1 MFSVSYIYLT
11 RSNFRAS
18 LLSAVLIISMFA
30 IFAPATVA
38 SADSVI
44 APTAVEKLTT
54 GITESLK
61 EMSSEQIDMI
71 VQTTDNTQVKA
82 EIESLG
88 GHVSLEYESVEALA
102 ASVPAD
108 KILDLAEDPN
118 VEKVFKDTI
127 RYLQQGSTVDDPKSN
142 YDLGP
147 FREDTVVLG
156 DDVTVNPVDVEAV
169 GTVVPSTFAVPEL
182 THAEDTWEDTDFGA
196 GSIVAVIDTGCWVD
210 PWTDPDTG
218 YTYYPWYTFPDLT
231 TNVIG
236 GVDLSYDK
244 DDPDW
249 AGYGAGTNYPHGTG
263 CAGFIAN
270 HVELIF
276 SPGHSWGESFLL
288 YYPQGGYI
296 DSAGYIHLY
305 VFGVAPLASIYA
317 VKVFDHTGGG
327 IPSSLVMEGMDH
339 VIQLKLDGIY
349 DVNVMSMSLGGG
361 VGAPGEDPEDLLVDV
376 ATEAGI
382 LVSVAAGNEG
392 PAPITVGSPGTAKT
406 CITTGGAADPIHE
419 RAYGNIA
426 LWDYGIPGD
435 YYWPHDEIGLYE
447 FTSKGPI
454 SDGRQKPDVI
464 STSSALLFSYLPGWA
479 KWAYGVPYTLG
490 LGWGTSYSCPQTS
503 GLAALLVNYG
513 KANGLNYDPWHL
525 KTALI
530 EGADPLPG
538 FTEIEQGAGYI
549 NAFNSLEIFKTL
561 PETLP
566 PETYPWDQHI
576 GYFWFPPVDITRL
589 CHGVAT
595 FEDIVLEPAKYA
607 YFYFRLD
614 SEVDS
619 IKITV
624 TGVELS
630 DWNPIFGDSY
640 NVYLTTAARDGIG
653 DYLIGDPQWFMGDS
667 ELIVSLNTDFQP
679 GVVRLVLT
687 TDFSSFGQIS
697 FDEVKVE
704 VTELRVGGLINRV
717 CLYNRG
723 TYIPEAQVEVYSG
736 KIETHWGTIKEG
748 ETDTYTFEIPDET
761 GIAYVILSWYRDWD
775 KWATSDLDLYVTGP
789 YGDFDW
795 TGATAASPEATIIDA
810 SLTGTGEYMI
820 TIEGYQVY
828 FNKIE
833 CYTLEIIYLS
843 DMSTPLWSSDVF
855 SIDCYKTVKSPEYGV
870 AIAWIYDLDFDYWYI
885 GGFTMLQER
894 HWGCR
899 RASPLGLSV
908 R

>member
-1 MFSVSYIYLT
+1 MFSTSYIYLRRT
-11 RSNFRAS
+11 NVKTS
-18 LLSAVLIISMFA
+18 LLSAMLIVSMFA
-30 IFAPATVA
+30 VLAPVAVTSVNSMVSSTTVQ
-38 SADSVI
+38 
-44 APTAVEKLTT
+44 KMTT
-54 GITESLK
+54 GIAECLK
-61 EMSSEQIDMI
+61 ETNSEQVNII
-71 VQTTDNTQVKA
+71 IQTIDNTQVA
-82 EIESLG
+82 TEIEKLG
-88 GHVSLEYESVEALA
+88 GEVSQVYKSVEALA
-102 ASVPAD
+102 ASVPKD
-108 KILDLAEDPN
+108 KILDLAENPN
-118 VEKVFKDTI
+118 VARIFKDTT
-127 RYLQQGSTVDDPKSN
+127 RYLEQGPTVPDPKSN
-142 YDLGP
+142 YELGP

-156 DDVTVNPVDVEAV
+156 EDVVVNPVDLEAV
-169 GTVVPSTFAVPEL
+169 GTVVPSTFAVAEL
-182 THAEDTWEDTDFGA
+182 THAEDTWLDTNYGA

-218 YTYYPWYTFPDLT
+218 HTYYPWYTFPDLT

-236 GVDLSYDK
+236 GIDLSYDK

-249 AGYGAGTNYPHGTG
+249 AGYGAGTNHPHGTG

-270 HVELIF
+270 HVEVIF

-288 YYPQGGYI
+288 YYPEGGYI
-296 DSAGYIHLY
+296 DEDGYIHLF

-327 IPSSLVMEGMDH
+327 VPSSLVMEGMDH

-361 VGAPGEDPEDLLVDV
+361 IGAPGEDPEDLLVDV

-426 LWDYGIPGD
+426 LWSYGIPGY
-435 YYWPHDEIGLYE
+435 YYWPHEEIGLYE

-479 KWAYGVPYTLG
+479 KWALGVPYTLG
-490 LGWGTSYSCPQTS
+490 LGWGTSFSCPQTS

-513 KANGLNYDPWHL
+513 KANELNYDPWHL

-530 EGADPLPG
+530 EGADPLPD

-549 NAFNSLEIFKTL
+549 NAVNSLEIFKTL

-566 PETYPWDQHI
+566 PETYPWDHHVD
-576 GYFWFPPVDITRL
+576 GFWFPPVDITCL
-589 CHGVAT
+589 DDGVAT
-595 FEDIVLEPAKYA
+595 FEDILLEPAKYA
-607 YFYFRLD
+607 YFYFRLNG
-614 SEVDS
+614 EVDS

-630 DWNPIFGDSY
+630 DWNPVFGDSY

-653 DYLIGDPQWFMGDS
+653 DYLIGDPQWFIGDS

-687 TDFSSFGQIS
+687 TDFSSFGEIS

-704 VTELRVGGLINRV
+704 VTELWVGSLVKGV

-723 TYIPEAQVEVYSG
+723 TDIPEAQIEVYSG
-736 KIETHWGTIKEG
+736 TIQTYQGAIKEG
-748 ETDTYTFEIPDET
+748 EADTYTFNIPDET
-761 GIAYVILSWYRDWD
+761 GLAFVILSWWRDWN
-775 KWATSDLDLYVTGP
+775 KWATSDLDFYVFGP
-789 YGDFDW
+789 YGSFDW
-795 TGATAASPEATIIDA
+795 AGATGASPEATIIDA
-810 SLTGTGEYMI
+810 SSTGTGEYTI
-820 TIEGYQVY
+820 IIEGYQVY
-828 FNKIE
+828 FNKAE
-833 CYTLEIIYLS
+833 PYELKIIYLA
-843 DMSTPLWSSDVF
+843 DPSTPLWSSDVF
-855 SIDCYKTVKSPEYGV
+855 SIDFFACVKPQEYGV
-870 AIAWIYDLDFDYWYI
+870 AISWIHDLDFDYWYI
-885 GGFTMLQER
+885 GGFTLLKQKSS
-894 HWGCR
+894 CR
-899 RASPLGLSV
+899 GGSLSG
-908 R
+908 RPT

>member
-1 MFSVSYIYLT
+1 MFSTSYIYLT
-11 RSNFRAS
+11 RSNVKTS
-18 LLSAVLIISMFA
+18 LLSAVLIVSMFA
-30 IFAPATVA
+30 IFAPAIVTSVKNIA
-38 SADSVI
+38 S
-44 APTAVEKLTT
+44 PTAVQKLTT
-54 GITESLK
+54 GVAESLK
-61 EMSSEQIDMI
+61 ETSSEQMNII
-71 VQTTDNTQVKA
+71 VQTTDNTQVMT
-82 EIESLG
+82 EIEKLG
-88 GHVSLEYESVEALA
+88 GQVSQVYKSVDALA
-102 ASVPAD
+102 ASVPTG
-108 KILDLAEDPN
+108 KILDLVGNPN
-118 VEKVFKDTI
+118 VGKIFKDTN
-127 RYLQQGSTVDDPKSN
+127 RYLKQGSTVPNPKCN

-156 DDVTVNPVDVEAV
+156 GEVAVNPVDIEAV
-169 GTVVPSTFAVPEL
+169 GTVVPSTFAVADL
-182 THAEDTWEDTDFGA
+182 THAEDTWTDTNYGA

-231 TNVIG
+231 TNVID
-236 GVDLSYDK
+236 GVDLSYDVGTE
-244 DDPDW
+244 W
-249 AGYGAGTNYPHGTG
+249 EGYGAGTNYPHGTG

-276 SPGHSWGESFLL
+276 PPGHSWGESFFL
-288 YYPQGGYI
+288 YYPEGGYR
-296 DSAGYIHLY
+296 DENDYIHLF

-327 IPSSLVMEGMDH
+327 IPSSLVMAGMDH
-339 VIQLKLDGIY
+339 VIQSKLDGVY
-349 DVNVMSMSLGGG
+349 DINVMSMSLGGG

-426 LWDYGIPGD
+426 LWSYGIPGD
-435 YYWPHDEIGLYE
+435 YYWPHEETGLYE
-447 FTSKGPI
+447 FTSKGPT

-490 LGWGTSYSCPQTS
+490 LGWGTSFSCPQTS

-530 EGADPLPG
+530 EGADPLPD

-549 NAFNSLEIFKTL
+549 NAVNSLEIFGTL

-566 PETYPWDQHI
+566 PEIYPWNHHI
-576 GYFWFPPVDITRL
+576 DGFWFPPVDITCL
-589 CHGVAT
+589 HHGVAT

-607 YFYFRLD
+607 YFCFRLN

-619 IKITV
+619 IKITITNV
-624 TGVELS
+624 TLT

-640 NVYLTTAARDGIG
+640 NVYLTTAARDGVG
-653 DYLIGDPQWFMGDS
+653 DYQIGDPQWFMGDS
-667 ELIVSLNTDFQP
+667 ELIVSLDTDFQP

-687 TDFSSFGQIS
+687 TDFSSFGEIS

-704 VTELRVGGLINRV
+704 VTELWVEGWSNRV
-717 CLYNRG
+717 CLYNGG
-723 TYIPEAQVEVYSG
+723 TYVPEAQVEVYSG
-736 KIETHWGTIKEG
+736 KIETRYGSIKEG
-748 ETDTYTFEIPDET
+748 QTDTFTFDIPHET
-761 GIAYVILSWYRDWD
+761 GIAYVILSWYRDWG

-810 SLTGTGEYMI
+810 SLTGTGEYTI
-820 TIEGYQVY
+820 DIEGYQVY
-828 FNKIE
+828 FNKKE
-833 CYTLEIIYLS
+833 YYKLEIIYIA
-843 DMSTPLWSSDVF
+843 DPSTPLWSSDVF
-855 SIDCYKTVKSPEYGV
+855 SINYFATVKSPEYGV
-870 AIAWIYDLDFDYWYI
+870 AIAWIHDLDFDYWYI
-885 GGFTMLQER
+885 GGFTKLTQGR
-894 HWGCR
+894 RGCHW
-899 RASPLGLSV
+899 ASLM
-908 R
+908 